1 MSDFSRKSKNKQK
14 GEQAPFCFRFDNLGR
29 AVVYLL
35 KMNLPIFLTLLR
47 ILLIPGLVV
56 ALLSRFEG
64 KELTAFAIFVLAA
77 ITDSLDGILARRRKQ
92 ITPMG
97 QLLDPIADKLLI
109 AAAFICLVELGAV
122 SAWMVIIILG
132 REIAVTGFR
141 ALASSKGIIISASR
155 IAKLKMLFEVI
166 TIGFLILGEK
176 YLGSFYF
183 LSQILLW
190 IVIATAVVSAVE
202 YYVKFGP
209 RVLSK

>member
-1 MSDFSRKSKNKQK
+1 
-14 GEQAPFCFRFDNLGR
+14 
-29 AVVYLL
+29 
-35 KMNLPIFLTLLR
+35 MNLPIFLTLLR

-56 ALLSRFEG
+56 VLLSRFEG
-64 KELTAFAIFVLAA
+64 KELTALAIFVLAA

-92 ITPMG
+92 ITAMG

-109 AAAFICLVELGAV
+109 ASAFICLVELGAV

-155 IAKLKMLFEVI
+155 IGKLKMLSEVF
-166 TIGFLILGEK
+166 TIGFLILGER
-176 YLGSFYF
+176 YLGNFYF

-190 IVIATAVVSAVE
+190 IVIATAVLSAVE

>member
-1 MSDFSRKSKNKQK
+1 
-14 GEQAPFCFRFDNLGR
+14 
-29 AVVYLL
+29 
-35 KMNLPIFLTLLR
+35 MNLPIFLTLLR
-47 ILLIPGLVV
+47 ILLIPVLVI
-56 ALLSRFEG
+56 ALLSQFEG
-64 KELTAFAIFVLAA
+64 KELAALAIFVLAA

-92 ITPMG
+92 ITAMG

-109 AAAFICLVELGAV
+109 ASAFICLVELGAV

-155 IAKLKMLFEVI
+155 IGKLKMLFEVF
-166 TIGFLILGEK
+166 TIGFLILGEN
-176 YLGSFYF
+176 YLGGFYF

-209 RVLSK
+209 RVLAK

>member
-1 MSDFSRKSKNKQK
+1 
-14 GEQAPFCFRFDNLGR
+14 
-29 AVVYLL
+29 
-35 KMNLPIFLTLLR
+35 MNLPIFLTLLR
-47 ILLIPGLVV
+47 ILLIPVLVV

-64 KELTAFAIFVLAA
+64 KEVTAFAIFVLAA

-92 ITPMG
+92 ITAMG

-109 AAAFICLVELGAV
+109 ASAFICLVELGAV

-190 IVIATAVVSAVE
+190 IVIATAVLSAVE

-209 RVLSK
+209 RILSK